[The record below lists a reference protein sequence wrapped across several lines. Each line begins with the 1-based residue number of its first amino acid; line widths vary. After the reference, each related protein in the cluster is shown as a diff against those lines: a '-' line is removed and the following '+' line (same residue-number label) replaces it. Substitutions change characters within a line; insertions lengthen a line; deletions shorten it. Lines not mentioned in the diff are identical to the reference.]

1 MQDDATWMQ
10 FSSGF
15 NREKLTPAFAPEVT
29 VGVAASPGIRDS
41 IHRPWVPESTYVC
54 PGLHVYKA
62 WKAQAICLPAVWVKL
77 ATHGAMEWKLT
88 ISRPRNLPRPRAL
101 FCFSAEY
108 SCTLGTNS
116 YTMLEWSFL
125 PIFPCCGSTGHRIK
139 WRK

>member
-62 WKAQAICLPAVWVKL
+62 WKAQAMRLSACLP
-77 ATHGAMEWKLT
+77 T
-88 ISRPRNLPRPRAL
+88 
-101 FCFSAEY
+101 
-108 SCTLGTNS
+108 
-116 YTMLEWSFL
+116 
-125 PIFPCCGSTGHRIK
+125 CCGLSWSRTRRAARWSGS
-139 WRK
+139 